1 MRKLSLSAVVAA
13 ASLFALTAGA
23 QMKQPQP
30 APTAAPSIQPLTAPA
45 PAATLESARRVNR
58 EEAMKMVREKKAI
71 YVDVRN
77 KESYE
82 AGHLPGAYHI
92 PENELVG
99 RLKEL
104 PPGKFII
111 TYCA

>member
-1 MRKLSLSAVVAA
+1 MRKLSAVVAA
-13 ASLFALTAGA
+13 SLFALAAGA

-30 APTAAPSIQPLTAPA
+30 VPATTAPSVQPLQAPA
-45 PAATLESARRVNR
+45 PAASLESARRINR
-58 EEAMKMVREKKAI
+58 DEAMKLVREKKAVW
-71 YVDVRN
+71 VDVRN

-82 AGHLPGAYHI
+82 LGHLPGAYHI

-104 PPGKFII
+104 PAGKMII